1 MITGTAR
8 VSNDRAK
15 IKELWR
21 SPDKAW
27 WGLADDPAIRVIVVE
42 AEDAEIWKG
51 PNRLIAGAKLLT
63 AAVTGA
69 KVDFGESKKVDH
81 L

>member
-1 MITGTAR
+1 MI
-8 VSNDRAK
+8 
-15 IKELWR
+15 
-21 SPDKAW
+21 
-27 WGLADDPAIRVIVVE
+27 IVE
-42 AEDAEIWKG
+42 PEDAEIWKG

-69 KVDFGESKKVDH
+69 KVNFGESKKVDH

>member
-1 MITGTAR
+1 MHADRGDLEALTGYLGT
-8 VSNDRAK
+8 
-15 IKELWR
+15 
-21 SPDKAW
+21 
-27 WGLADDPAIRVIVVE
+27 LADDPAVRVIIVE
-42 AEDAEIWKG
+42 PDDAENWKG

-69 KVDFGESKKVDH
+69 KVDFGESKKVGH